1 MQQFIRNI
9 LIIMRLRGCR
19 LILPLK
25 LFLRRPLDLCGHL
38 AALSA
43 EPGAKDSQEEILTAK
58 DGEHEPKEGHGAAA
72 VGQKPFPIAG
82 STQASVASRSPCG
95 PHRHPGQ
102 VEAPKYSIG
111 YVVTFP
117 GM

>member
-1 MQQFIRNI
+1 MVPF
-9 LIIMRLRGCR
+9 
-19 LILPLK
+19 K
-25 LFLRRPLDLCGHL
+25 LFLRRPLDRCGHF
-38 AALSA
+38 AALSG

-72 VGQKPFPIAG
+72 VGQEPLPIAS
-82 STQASVASRSPCG
+82 STQARVASRCPCC

-111 YVVTFP
+111 
-117 GM
+117 